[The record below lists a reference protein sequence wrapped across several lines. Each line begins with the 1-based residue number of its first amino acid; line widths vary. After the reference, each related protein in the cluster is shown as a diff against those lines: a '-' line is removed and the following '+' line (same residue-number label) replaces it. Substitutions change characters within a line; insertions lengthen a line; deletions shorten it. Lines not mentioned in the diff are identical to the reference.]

1 MIRKTVTKQKYKAN
15 VFFMLLFVVLCA
27 GSLAHGHV
35 MAFSDVS
42 LVDGGVRRA
51 TEATNERKQQ
61 RVISRLL
68 PHA

>member
-1 MIRKTVTKQKYKAN
+1 MSLFR
-15 VFFMLLFVVLCA
+15 FLFVVLCA
-27 GSLAHGHV
+27 ESLPHGHV
-35 MAFSDVS
+35 IAFSDVS

-51 TEATNERKQQ
+51 TEAPNERKQQ